1 MAVIHQAQL
10 TPSKLE
16 TIAAWLPAQPWCPP
30 GATGPSGAAGDLEH
44 VGAYRFDDPDGEVGV
59 EVHLVRAAGAL
70 LQVPLTYRGA
80 ELPGAQR
87 RLAGTLQHSVL
98 GPRWVYDALGDPVHA
113 RALDA
118 VARGRAQQAALVR
131 PDGAP
136 LPAPAVRVRAGAPGT
151 GAGQGGAPAG
161 VVDTATA
168 EGLEVG
174 VVRVLDGTA
183 SAPAG
188 AATLTGTWPGQ
199 REPVLLA
206 WTR

>member
-44 VGAYRFDDPDGEVGV
+44 VGAYRFDDPDGRVGV

-80 ELPGAQR
+80 ELPGARQW
-87 RLAGTLQHSVL
+87 LAGTLEHSVL
-98 GPRWVYDALGDPVHA
+98 GHRWVYDALGDPVHA
-113 RALDA
+113 RALDD
-118 VARGRAQQAALVR
+118 VARGRARQAELVG

-136 LPAPAVRVRAGAPGT
+136 LPAPVVRVQAGPAAAGAPAA
-151 GAGQGGAPAG
+151 GA
-161 VVDTATA
+161 VSTATA
-168 EGLEVG
+168 GGVEVG

-183 SAPAG
+183 VAPPG

-206 WTR
+206 WSR